1 MSHIPYTILRNQ
13 TFYYNRRTPQNAVR
27 LYGPSIRLKLGTD
40 EAQAATL
47 AQRLTEVLDR
57 SFRSGHKI
65 DLSSVTKAFEPK
77 VKRLS
82 EVASEYLEL
91 KQIAPKP
98 IELAVQ
104 ALCEVA
110 GDRDISAYTRD
121 DSKAFA
127 NLLQCRGNSSGTI
140 RRRTN
145 SICALLNYGFAE
157 LEIEKRNPFSRL
169 IIKNEGQDRKKRG
182 TFTKEQLQQ
191 GYEEALSSQSS
202 IRLLMPILG
211 ETGCRL
217 GEVVGLRVEDID
229 LDQEV
234 IHIRPNP
241 MRRLKTTGS
250 ERSLPLVGYGLEAMR
265 EALRQSGD
273 GWLYPRYIHEDGC
286 RATHASNAL
295 NKWLKARF
303 DGLTA
308 HSLRHTMRDRLREVE
323 APLELIDQ
331 IGGWSAVGGVGASY
345 GQGYK
350 LHNLHSWLSK
360 VAMDYV
366 LSPNRNQCLGYQ
378 AKPFR

>member
-1 MSHIPYTILRNQ
+1 MTHIPYTIQRNR
-13 TFYYNRRTPQNAVR
+13 TFYYNRRTPKKAIG

-40 EAQAATL
+40 ETQVAAL
-47 AQRLTEVLDR
+47 AQRLTELLDR
-57 SFRSGHKI
+57 SFRSGHRL
-65 DLSSVTKAFEPK
+65 DLKSITKAFEPK

-104 ALCEVA
+104 AVCEVA
-110 GDRDISAYTRD
+110 GDRDISSYTRE
-121 DSKAFA
+121 DSKAFV
-127 NLLQCRGNSSGTI
+127 NLLHCRGNTSGTI

-182 TFTKEQLQQ
+182 TFTKEQLQT
-191 GYEEALSSQSS
+191 GYEESLASHNP

-217 GEVVGLRVEDID
+217 GEIVGLRLVDID
-229 LDQEV
+229 LEQEV
-234 IHIRPNP
+234 IHIRPNA

-265 EALRQSGD
+265 AALRESGD
-273 GWLYPRYIHEDGC
+273 GWLYPRYIREDGC

-295 NKWLKARF
+295 NKWLKGRF
-303 DGLTA
+303 GGLTA

-331 IGGWSAVGGVGASY
+331 IGGWTSISGVGASY
-345 GQGYK
+345 GHGYK
-350 LHNLHSWLSK
+350 LERLRYWIEAIA
-360 VAMDYV
+360 V
-366 LSPNRNQCLGYQ
+366 GYD
-378 AKPFR
+378 